1 MYSTGVKKLLPF
13 VLICGCA
20 APLQQRA
27 YVVGKTSKEAVNAT
41 YDVWDKLANARV
53 SSCEEKLPPERHTKS
68 DFDECV
74 GPFNEQTQQLI
85 VTSLEGVQALQ
96 LALFVALAQDVSD
109 KEVQKALI
117 DLTLAVKDFIELI
130 QQSR

>member
-1 MYSTGVKKLLPF
+1 MKKLLPF
-13 VLICGCA
+13 VLVCGCA

-27 YVVGKTSKEAVNAT
+27 YVVGKASKEAIDAT
-41 YDVWDKLANARV
+41 YDGWDKLANARV
-53 SSCEEKLPPERHTKS
+53 SECEEKLPPESHTKS

-96 LALFVALAQDVSD
+96 LALFVALAQDLSD
-109 KEVQKALI
+109 KEVQKALVN
-117 DLTLAVKDFIELI
+117 LTFAIKDFIELI
-130 QQSR
+130 QESR